1 MGHVSSRAV
10 KPEML
15 LLRRVILAYRGGE
28 IVSKHVSS
36 VAKVQFHAGAP
47 IKMLSELSG
56 LACPPP
62 GLALFRD
69 KSFSETILLPG
80 PDVQDIL
87 SCSAPIMKTC
97 YSSIPPAPPTRS

>member
-1 MGHVSSRAV
+1 MGPVSSRAV

-15 LLRRVILAYRGGE
+15 LLRQVILAYRGGE

-56 LACPPP
+56 LACPPRVWP
-62 GLALFRD
+62 
-69 KSFSETILLPG
+69 SSETSPFPRQFSSPVPTCKI
-80 PDVQDIL
+80 
-87 SCSAPIMKTC
+87 SCRVP
-97 YSSIPPAPPTRS
+97 RQ